1 MTAVNETCGQRLV
14 IYLVMTGILKH
25 LLLFSLSKY
34 DRPIRYLLPKLN
46 HPFQTDSIDILTSK
60 LPVYCLPYIK
70 AFIQCLLSFL
80 CSVAVSLVPPLLIRS
95 GIYVTTLCAVVP
107 MNTLLAAVAVCS
119 HTLGWCLVDAW
130 LTLGWRSVDAR
141 LMLGWCS
148 VDARMML
155 GWRSVDA
162 RLTLGWCLVDAWLMR
177 SIYWDLYCIW
187 APQFSIST
195 LNVHI

>member
-1 MTAVNETCGQRLV
+1 
-14 IYLVMTGILKH
+14 MTGILKH

-162 RLTLGWCLVDAWLMR
+162 RLTLGWCVQYIETSTVYEPHSSALALWMY
-177 SIYWDLYCIW
+177 IYSNTTKLWNGVRL
-187 APQFSIST
+187 IST
-195 LNVHI
+195 QDCH